1 MEATKPVL
9 DLGEESLGQRV
20 AQKMNTAAESTG
32 RQVDAAVGYMDEAK
46 SEVTQAF
53 DSIKK
58 EGWNGLKQRA
68 VDYTRQE
75 PLSALAVAAAAGIL
89 LGWVTM
95 RGK

>member
-9 DLGEESLGQRV
+9 DLGEESLGQRM
-20 AQKMNTAAESTG
+20 AQKVNSAAETAG
-32 RQVDAAVGYMDEAK
+32 RQVDVAVGYMDKAK
-46 SEVTQAF
+46 SEVTQSF

-58 EGWNGLKQRA
+58 EGWNGLKQKA

-75 PLSALAVAAAAGIL
+75 PLGALAVAAAAGIL